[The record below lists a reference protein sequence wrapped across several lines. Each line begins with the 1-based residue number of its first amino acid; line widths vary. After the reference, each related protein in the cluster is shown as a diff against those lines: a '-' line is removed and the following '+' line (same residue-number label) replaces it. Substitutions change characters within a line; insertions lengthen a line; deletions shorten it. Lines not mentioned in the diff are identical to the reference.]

1 MLSKAVC
8 YDQLILLD
16 TFEEVP
22 IGMDEWGT
30 VLRKNVMSF
39 PDSDVC
45 DHLVC
50 TTTWRHDTANVQK
63 SLTLL
68 LLKHGNVG

>member
-1 MLSKAVC
+1 MLSKAVL
-8 YDQLILLD
+8 YDQLILPD
-16 TFEEVP
+16 TFEEVT

-45 DHLVC
+45 DHLTF
-50 TTTWRHDTANVQK
+50 TTIWRE
-63 SLTLL
+63 
-68 LLKHGNVG
+68 